1 MCCRANKEKNVTKYL
16 FYLQDFFKKH
26 GVGVMTIRE
35 LFEFIVDASISD
47 DAVDSYLE
55 KVFVIGMSL
64 FSFSEQLQTYFYNLK
79 KFPGATKNFGQR
91 RCICRG

>member
-1 MCCRANKEKNVTKYL
+1 MIKYL
-16 FYLQDFFKKH
+16 IYLQDFFKKH

-47 DAVDSYLE
+47 DAVDGYLE

-64 FSFSEQLQTYFYNLK
+64 FSFSEQLQTYFYNIK
-79 KFPGATKNFGQR
+79 KISGATKNFGQR

>member
-1 MCCRANKEKNVTKYL
+1 
-16 FYLQDFFKKH
+16 
-26 GVGVMTIRE
+26 MTIRE

-47 DAVDSYLE
+47 DAVDGYLE

-64 FSFSEQLQTYFYNLK
+64 FSFSEQLQTYYYNIK
-79 KFPGATKNFGQR
+79 KNSGATKNFGQR